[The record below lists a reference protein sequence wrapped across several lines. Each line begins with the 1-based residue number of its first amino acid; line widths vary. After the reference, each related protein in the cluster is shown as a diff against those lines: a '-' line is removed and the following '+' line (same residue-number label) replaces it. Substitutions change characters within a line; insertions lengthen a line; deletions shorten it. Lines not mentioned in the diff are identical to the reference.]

1 MIGILPAAGNASR
14 MNGLPKFLLPI
25 PGGYLL
31 EWHIARMAA
40 AGCDRVNIGA
50 APHNHELT
58 NRSIRGLSKAQ
69 TWIAYAHDTMSQTVL
84 SGYSNPLEPVLF
96 GMPDTYFDDHQAYN
110 KLAAAIDDGAD
121 VAVGLF
127 IALQSQRSK
136 LGMCDFDYSSQQI
149 TAVEDKPDFTNL
161 SWAWGVLA
169 WKPTFWKCI
178 YAVDPHVGFAL
189 PRAIEAGMDVRA
201 VRMDGLYFDCG
212 TPDEYFECIQHL
224 RSRREFNSDPRYK
237 PREETR

>member
-1 MIGILPAAGNASR
+1 MIGILPAAGSASR

-50 APHNHELT
+50 APHNHDLT

-84 SGYSNPLEPVLF
+84 GGYTHTTDPVLF

-110 KLAAAIDDGAD
+110 KLAAALADGAD

-127 IALQSQRSK
+127 TVRPGQYRK
-136 LGMCDFDYSSQQI
+136 VGMCRTYDDQVVAVVDKPEVDYSFLE
-149 TAVEDKPDFTNL
+149 V
-161 SWAWGVLA
+161 AWGVLA

-178 YAVDPHVGFAL
+178 YAVDEHVGFAL

-224 RSRREFNSDPRYK
+224 RRQEFNSDPRYK